1 MPEASGWTGK
11 QVYVSAAIC
20 LALGVSLGYLFRGSG
35 AVSTA
40 AAPALAQPAASAPQM
55 PSLQQMKEMALK
67 QAEPLLAKLKN
78 DPKNAELLA
87 QVGGIYEATH
97 QFKDAVNYY
106 ERSLAANP
114 KNVLIRNEMATCLYY
129 MGDVDAGINQLERVL
144 KDDPKNA
151 NALFNLGMIRWQAKK
166 DPGNAVSAWKQLLK
180 LNPELDEQKKAQ
192 VNQLIS
198 DATQR
203 GATQLSKKN
212 PEEKP

>member
-1 MPEASGWTGK
+1 
-11 QVYVSAAIC
+11 VYASAAIC
-20 LALGVSLGYLFRGSG
+20 LALGVTLGYLFRGSG
-35 AVSTA
+35 AGSRA
-40 AAPALAQPAASAPQM
+40 AIPAVAQPAASAPQM

-78 DPKNAELLA
+78 DPNNAELLA

-97 QFKDAVNYY
+97 QFKEAVNYY
-106 ERSLAANP
+106 NQSLAANP

-129 MGDVDAGINQLERVL
+129 MGDVDGGIKQLEQVL

-166 DPGNAVSAWKQLLK
+166 DPDSAVSAWKQLLK
-180 LNPELDEQKKAQ
+180 LNPGLDEQKKNQ

-198 DATQR
+198 DATQH
-203 GATQLSKKN
+203 GANQLSDKSS
-212 PEEKP
+212 EEIP

>member
-11 QVYVSAAIC
+11 QVYVSAVIC
-20 LALGVSLGYLFRGSG
+20 LALGVTLGYLFRGSG

-40 AAPALAQPAASAPQM
+40 AAPALAQPVASAPQM

-97 QFKDAVNYY
+97 QFKEAVNYY
-106 ERSLAANP
+106 NQSLAANP

-129 MGDVDAGINQLERVL
+129 MGDVDGGINQLEQVL
-144 KDDPKNA
+144 KEDPKNA

-166 DPGNAVSAWKQLLK
+166 DPGSAVSAWKQLLK
-180 LNPELDEQKKAQ
+180 LNPDLDEQKKTQ
-192 VNQLIS
+192 VNRLIS
-198 DATQR
+198 DATQH
-203 GATQLSKKN
+203 GATQFSKKN